1 MSGRDEGYYGPS
13 TSDLNR
19 GALVLGALT
28 LAGIA
33 LAAALLI
40 ASPDCG
46 EASWAGPARCAAC
59 ELNDDERCEHE
70 A

>member
-19 GALVLGALT
+19 GALVLGALAA
-28 LAGIA
+28 AGVA
-33 LAAALLI
+33 LAAALCI
-40 ASPDCG
+40 AFPDG
-46 EASWAGPARCAAC
+46 GDAAWEGPACCAAC
-59 ELNDDERCEHE
+59 GFNDDERDDYE